1 MKIIGNR
8 VISYAEITAY
18 LYLAGWLERD
28 RHVSNEVWKTAH
40 AEYSYP

>member
-18 LYLAGWLERD
+18 LYLAGWLEHD
-28 RHVSNEVWKTAH
+28 RHEVWKTTH